1 MFWRAERK
9 VQNGQYLGG
18 WVVTRIIGENGTDGN
33 GFEYIFK
40 GFSSEQTSW
49 NTNSDDYPPKWITS
63 EASAF

>member
-1 MFWRAERK
+1 MCQRTFDGNNYGAFTSPVIWSK
-9 VQNGQYLGG
+9 Y
-18 WVVTRIIGENGTDGN
+18 GENGRDGD